1 LFFNLG
7 CKIRTLWLLT
17 KDFEYFCSMNNL
29 LQEDTICALA
39 TGGGLSA
46 IAVIRLSGKK
56 AIKITNAVFSK
67 DISASKSH
75 TIHFGTISD
84 NTKIIDEVLVSIFK
98 DGKSY
103 TGEETVEISCHG
115 STFIQNKLL
124 QLFITEGCRMAT
136 AGEFT
141 MRAFRNGKLDLS
153 QAESVA
159 DLIASES
166 EAAHQTA
173 LKQLRGGFSNKL
185 QELRT
190 KLIDFAS
197 LIELELD
204 FSEEDVEFADRKQFE
219 TLLAAIKV
227 ELEKL
232 VQSFKLG
239 NVIKNGIPVAILG
252 APNVGKSTL
261 LNTLLNEEK
270 AIVSPIAGTT
280 RDAIEDELNIE
291 GFIFRFIDTAGI
303 RETSDIIENLGI
315 KKSLEKAELANIVLF
330 LIDADANIPNQ
341 LLELE
346 KIKDTAK
353 GKLLIVI
360 NKIDLNSEIKYD
372 FKDALFIS
380 AKKDEGIETL
390 KERLLT
396 FVNTAQLSNNET
408 IVTNLRHYDELQLT
422 LHEIN
427 TIIEGLNSGL
437 TGDFL
442 AINIR
447 QSLFHLGSITG
458 EVTTDTLL
466 GNIFGKFC
474 IGK

>member
-1 LFFNLG
+1 
-7 CKIRTLWLLT
+7 
-17 KDFEYFCSMNNL
+17 MNNL

-46 IAVIRLSGKK
+46 IAILRLSGKE
-56 AIKITNAVFSK
+56 AIKITNTVFSK

-84 NTKIIDEVLVSIFK
+84 GHKIIDEVLVSIFK

-115 STFIQNKLL
+115 SNFIQNKLL
-124 QLFITEGCRMAT
+124 QLFIAEGCRMAT

-141 MRAFRNGKLDLS
+141 MRAFRNGQLDLS

-166 EAAHQTA
+166 EASHQTA

-185 QELRT
+185 HELRK

-204 FSEEDVEFADRKQFE
+204 FSEEEVEFADRKQFE
-219 TLLAAIKV
+219 TLLAAIKE

-232 VQSFKLG
+232 VKSFELG
-239 NVIKNGIPVAILG
+239 NVIKNGIPVAIVG

-261 LNTLLNEEK
+261 LNTLLNEDK
-270 AIVSPIAGTT
+270 AIVSDIAGTT

-291 GFIFRFIDTAGI
+291 GFKFRFIDTAGI
-303 RETSDIIENLGI
+303 RETTDNIENLGI
-315 KKSLEKAELANIVLF
+315 KKSLEKAGIANIILF
-330 LIDADANIPNQ
+330 LIDADADLDNQ

-346 KIKDTAK
+346 KIKTIAGD
-353 GKLLIVI
+353 KLLLVI
-360 NKIDLNSEIKYD
+360 NKIDLNSEIKD
-372 FKDALFIS
+372 NFKNALFIS
-380 AKKDEGIETL
+380 AKKNEGIEIL

-396 FVNTAQLSNNET
+396 FVNTEQLSNNET
-408 IVTNLRHYDELQLT
+408 IVTNLRHYEELQLT

-427 TIIEGLNSGL
+427 SIIDGLNSGL

-442 AINIR
+442 AVNIR

-458 EVTTDTLL
+458 EITSDTLL
-466 GNIFGKFC
+466 ENIFGKFC

>member
-1 LFFNLG
+1 
-7 CKIRTLWLLT
+7 
-17 KDFEYFCSMNNL
+17 MNNL

-46 IAVIRLSGKK
+46 IAVLRLSGKE

-219 TLLAAIKV
+219 TLLTAIKE

-261 LNTLLNEEK
+261 LNTLLNEDK
-270 AIVSPIAGTT
+270 AIVSDIAGTT

-291 GFIFRFIDTAGI
+291 GFKFRFIDTAGI
-303 RETSDIIENLGI
+303 RETTDTVENLGI
-315 KKSLEKAELANIVLF
+315 KKSLEKAGIANIILF
-330 LIDADANIPNQ
+330 LIDADADLDNQ

-346 KIKDTAK
+346 KIKTSAGD
-353 GKLLIVI
+353 KLLLVI
-360 NKIDLNSEIKYD
+360 NKIDLNPEIKD
-372 FKDALFIS
+372 NFKDALFIS
-380 AKKDEGIETL
+380 AKKDEGIEIL

-396 FVNTAQLSNNET
+396 FVNTEQLSNNET
-408 IVTNLRHYDELQLT
+408 IVTNLRHYEELQLT

-427 TIIEGLNSGL
+427 SIINGLNSGL

-442 AINIR
+442 AVNIR

>member
-1 LFFNLG
+1 
-7 CKIRTLWLLT
+7 
-17 KDFEYFCSMNNL
+17 MNHL

-39 TGGGLSA
+39 TGGALSA
-46 IAVIRLSGKK
+46 IAVLRLSGKE

-67 DISASKSH
+67 DISATKSH

-84 NTKIIDEVLVSIFK
+84 STKIIDEVLVSIFK

-124 QLFITEGCRMAT
+124 QLFITKGCRMAT
-136 AGEFT
+136 PGEFT

-166 EAAHQTA
+166 EAAQQTA

-219 TLLAAIKV
+219 NLLTAIKV

-270 AIVSPIAGTT
+270 AIISDIAGTT

-291 GFIFRFIDTAGI
+291 GFKFRFIDTAGI
-303 RETSDIIENLGI
+303 RVTTDTIENLGI
-315 KKSLEKAELANIVLF
+315 KKSLEKAGTANIILF
-330 LIDADANIPNQ
+330 LIDADADLDNQ

-346 KIKDTAK
+346 KIKTSD
-353 GKLLIVI
+353 GDKLLLVI
-360 NKIDLNSEIKYD
+360 NKIDLNPKIKD
-372 FKDALFIS
+372 NFKNALFIS

-396 FVNTAQLSNNET
+396 FVNTEQLSNNET
-408 IVTNLRHYDELQLT
+408 IVTNLRHYEELQLT

-427 TIIEGLNSGL
+427 SIINGLNSGL

-442 AINIR
+442 AVNIR

>member
-1 LFFNLG
+1 
-7 CKIRTLWLLT
+7 
-17 KDFEYFCSMNNL
+17 MNNL

-46 IAVIRLSGKK
+46 IAVIRLSGKE

>member
-1 LFFNLG
+1 
-7 CKIRTLWLLT
+7 
-17 KDFEYFCSMNNL
+17 MNNL

-46 IAVIRLSGKK
+46 IAVIRLSGKD
-56 AIKITNAVFSK
+56 AIKITNTLFSK
-67 DISASKSH
+67 DITAANTH
-75 TIHFGTISD
+75 TIHFGTIAD
-84 NTKIIDEVLVSIFK
+84 NNTIVDEVLVSIFK
-98 DGKSY
+98 GQKSY
-103 TGEETVEISCHG
+103 TGEETIEISCHG

-124 QLFITEGCRMAT
+124 QLFITSGCRMAT

-219 TLLAAIKV
+219 NLLEVIKI
-227 ELEKL
+227 ELKKL
-232 VQSFKLG
+232 IHSFKLG

-270 AIVSPIAGTT
+270 AIVSDIAGTT

-291 GFIFRFIDTAGI
+291 GFTFRFIDTAGI
-303 RETSDIIENLGI
+303 RETTDTIENLGI

-330 LIDADANIPNQ
+330 LIDADANIQNQ
-341 LLELE
+341 LLELK
-346 KIKDTAK
+346 KIENTAK
-353 GKLLIVI
+353 GKLLIVV
-360 NKIDLNSEIKYD
+360 NKIDLNPAIKSE
-372 FKDALFIS
+372 FEGALFIS
-380 AKKDEGIETL
+380 AKNDEGIEKL
-390 KERLLT
+390 KSKLLE
-396 FVNTAQLSNNET
+396 FVNTEQLSNNET

>member
-1 LFFNLG
+1 
-7 CKIRTLWLLT
+7 
-17 KDFEYFCSMNNL
+17 MNNL

-46 IAVIRLSGKK
+46 IAILRLSGKE
-56 AIKITNAVFSK
+56 AVKITNAVFSK
-67 DISASKSH
+67 DILASKSH

-84 NTKIIDEVLVSIFK
+84 STKIIDEVLVSIFK

-219 TLLAAIKV
+219 TLLAAIK
-227 ELEKL
+227 EALEKL

-261 LNTLLNEEK
+261 LNTLLNEDK
-270 AIVSPIAGTT
+270 AIVSDIAGTT

-291 GFIFRFIDTAGI
+291 GFKFRFIDTAGI
-303 RETSDIIENLGI
+303 RETTDTVENLGI
-315 KKSLEKAELANIVLF
+315 KKSLEKAGIANIILF
-330 LIDADANIPNQ
+330 LIDADADLDYQ

-346 KIKDTAK
+346 KIKTSAGD
-353 GKLLIVI
+353 KLLLVI
-360 NKIDLNSEIKYD
+360 NKIDLNPEIKD
-372 FKDALFIS
+372 NFKDALVIS
-380 AKKDEGIETL
+380 AKKNKGIEAL
-390 KERLLT
+390 KNSLLS
-396 FVNTAQLSNNET
+396 FGNTEQLSDNET
-408 IVTNLRHYDELQLT
+408 IVANLRHYEELQLT

-427 TIIEGLNSGL
+427 SIINGLNSGL

-442 AINIR
+442 AVNIR

>member
-1 LFFNLG
+1 
-7 CKIRTLWLLT
+7 
-17 KDFEYFCSMNNL
+17 MNNL

-46 IAVIRLSGKK
+46 IAVIRLSGKE

-103 TGEETVEISCHG
+103 TGEETVEVSCHG

-219 TLLAAIKV
+219 TLLSAIKV

-239 NVIKNGIPVAILG
+239 NVIKNGIP
-252 APNVGKSTL
+252 
-261 LNTLLNEEK
+261 
-270 AIVSPIAGTT
+270 
-280 RDAIEDELNIE
+280 
-291 GFIFRFIDTAGI
+291 
-303 RETSDIIENLGI
+303 
-315 KKSLEKAELANIVLF
+315 
-330 LIDADANIPNQ
+330 
-341 LLELE
+341 
-346 KIKDTAK
+346 
-353 GKLLIVI
+353 
-360 NKIDLNSEIKYD
+360 
-372 FKDALFIS
+372 
-380 AKKDEGIETL
+380 
-390 KERLLT
+390 
-396 FVNTAQLSNNET
+396 
-408 IVTNLRHYDELQLT
+408 
-422 LHEIN
+422 
-427 TIIEGLNSGL
+427 
-437 TGDFL
+437 
-442 AINIR
+442 
-447 QSLFHLGSITG
+447 
-458 EVTTDTLL
+458 
-466 GNIFGKFC
+466 
-474 IGK
+474 

>member
-1 LFFNLG
+1 
-7 CKIRTLWLLT
+7 
-17 KDFEYFCSMNNL
+17 MNNL
-29 LQEDTICALA
+29 LQGDTICAIA

-46 IAVIRLSGKK
+46 IAVLRLSGKE

-84 NTKIIDEVLVSIFK
+84 STKIIDEVLVSIFK

-166 EAAHQTA
+166 ETAHQTA
-173 LKQLRGGFSNKL
+173 LKQLRGGFSKKL
-185 QELRT
+185 QKLRT

-219 TLLAAIKV
+219 TLLATIKE
-227 ELEKL
+227 ELEIL

-261 LNTLLNEEK
+261 LNTLLNEDK
-270 AIVSPIAGTT
+270 AIVSDIAGTT

-291 GFIFRFIDTAGI
+291 GFKFRFIDTAGI
-303 RETSDIIENLGI
+303 RETTDTIENLGI
-315 KKSLEKAELANIVLF
+315 KKSLEKAGIANIILF
-330 LIDADANIPNQ
+330 LIDADANLDNQ

-346 KIKDTAK
+346 KIKTSADD
-353 GKLLIVI
+353 KLLLVM
-360 NKIDLNSEIKYD
+360 NKIDLNPEIKD
-372 FKDALFIS
+372 KFKNALFIS
-380 AKKDEGIETL
+380 AKKNEGIEAL
-390 KERLLT
+390 KKRLLT
-396 FVNTAQLSNNET
+396 FVNTEQLSNNET
-408 IVTNLRHYDELQLT
+408 IVTNIRHYEELQLT

-427 TIIEGLNSGL
+427 SIIDGLNSGL

-442 AINIR
+442 AVNIR

>member
-1 LFFNLG
+1 
-7 CKIRTLWLLT
+7 
-17 KDFEYFCSMNNL
+17 MNNL

-46 IAVIRLSGKK
+46 IAVLRLSGKE

-84 NTKIIDEVLVSIFK
+84 STKIIDEVLVSIFK

-219 TLLAAIKV
+219 TLLTAIKE

-261 LNTLLNEEK
+261 LNTLLNEDK
-270 AIVSPIAGTT
+270 AIVSDIAGTT

-291 GFIFRFIDTAGI
+291 GFKFRFIDTAGI
-303 RETSDIIENLGI
+303 RETSDTVENLGI
-315 KKSLEKAELANIVLF
+315 KKSLEKAGIANIILF
-330 LIDADANIPNQ
+330 LIDADANLDNQ

-346 KIKDTAK
+346 KIKTSAGD
-353 GKLLIVI
+353 KLLLVI
-360 NKIDLNSEIKYD
+360 NKIDLNPEIKD
-372 FKDALFIS
+372 NFKNALFIS

-396 FVNTAQLSNNET
+396 FVNTEQLSNNET
-408 IVTNLRHYDELQLT
+408 IVTNHRHYEELQLT

-427 TIIEGLNSGL
+427 SIINGLNSGL

-442 AINIR
+442 AVNIR

>member
-1 LFFNLG
+1 
-7 CKIRTLWLLT
+7 
-17 KDFEYFCSMNNL
+17 MNNL

-46 IAVIRLSGKK
+46 IAVLRLSGKE

-84 NTKIIDEVLVSIFK
+84 STKIIDEVLVSIFK

-166 EAAHQTA
+166 EAAHQSA

-219 TLLAAIKV
+219 TLLAAIKE

-261 LNTLLNEEK
+261 LNTLLNEDK
-270 AIVSPIAGTT
+270 AIVSDIAGTT
-280 RDAIEDELNIE
+280 RDAIEDELNIQ
-291 GFIFRFIDTAGI
+291 GFKFRFIDTAGI
-303 RETSDIIENLGI
+303 RETTDTVENLGI
-315 KKSLEKAELANIVLF
+315 KKSLEKAGIANIILF
-330 LIDADANIPNQ
+330 LIDADADLDNQ
-341 LLELE
+341 LLELK
-346 KIKDTAK
+346 KIKTSAGD
-353 GKLLIVI
+353 KLLLVI
-360 NKIDLNSEIKYD
+360 NKIDLNPEIKD
-372 FKDALFIS
+372 NFKDALFIS
-380 AKKDEGIETL
+380 AKKNKGIEAL
-390 KERLLT
+390 KNRLLT
-396 FVNTAQLSNNET
+396 FVNTEQLSNNET
-408 IVTNLRHYDELQLT
+408 IVTNLRHYEELQLT

-427 TIIEGLNSGL
+427 SIIDGLNSGL

-442 AINIR
+442 AVNIR
-447 QSLFHLGSITG
+447 QCLFHLGSITG